1 MRVSRGRRWGLTGRE
16 PALSRPSAPARVPSA
31 GSAAAAA
38 PPPLASRVG
47 PSARACPPA
56 AAGGNPRCLQA
67 WQRRR
72 APGTGPGLCRRSPG
86 VVPSLGAP
94 RSAGWYCG
102 AGLWRCRTRAACG
115 PQRAGPPFANPRR
128 SPWGPRASQ
137 KPQMPREGTRPRGWS
152 AGSIAGE

>member
-102 AGLWRCRTRAACG
+102 AGLSGGAELVQHAV
-115 PQRAGPPFANPRR
+115 
-128 SPWGPRASQ
+128 
-137 KPQMPREGTRPRGWS
+137 PRGQGRHLPTRGAPRGGLEPLRS
-152 AGSIAGE
+152 HRCPGRGHALADGQLGA